1 MLVDARR
8 RDSMVWPQHSLQPN
22 LLTLCVLERAKLPQ
36 SVLRQLYVRVAA
48 DPIVSEP
55 TKAPVRPETSIAAGA
70 SRHVTRVADGAEE
83 VEAISHPP
91 AASDASG
98 KITSVDAIMKLGLV
112 ALEKELQRRG
122 LKTGGTLLQRAER
135 LAAVGGIRAPAPH
148 VPPTPDTPPP
158 DATDAPHVPPP
169 QPEASN
175 AERRKAAKRLR
186 QGEEPPAPM
195 APKKAPRG
203 ADTGSGGPALRA
215 PDPTS
220 RRSRLKASGEGRPWY
235 GEGRKGGGKGGGKA
249 GGKGRGKGGG
259 KMGR

>member
-1 MLVDARR
+1 
-8 RDSMVWPQHSLQPN
+8 MVWPQHSLQPN

-36 SVLRQLYVRVAA
+36 SLLRKLYIRVAA

-55 TKAPVRPETSIAAGA
+55 ETSIASQVPVHQRLVIDATAAGA

-112 ALEKELQRRG
+112 ALETELQRRG
-122 LKTGGTLLQRAER
+122 LKTGGTLLQRADR
-135 LAAVGGIRAPAPH
+135 LAAVGGIRAP
-148 VPPTPDTPPP
+148 
-158 DATDAPHVPPP
+158 APHVPPP

-175 AERRKAAKRLR
+175 AERRKVAKRLR

-195 APKKAPRG
+195 ALKKAPRG

-220 RRSRLKASGEGRPWY
+220 RRSRLKAEGEGRPWY
-235 GEGRKGGGKGGGKA
+235 GEGRKGGGKGGGK
-249 GGKGRGKGGG
+249 GRGKGGG

>member
-148 VPPTPDTPPP
+148 VPHRQSRLRRSGHTSSRWRGPRPSSRRPGRSRAPPP
-158 DATDAPHVPPP
+158 A
-169 QPEASN
+169 Q
-175 AERRKAAKRLR
+175 
-186 QGEEPPAPM
+186 
-195 APKKAPRG
+195 
-203 ADTGSGGPALRA
+203 
-215 PDPTS
+215 TS
-220 RRSRLKASGEGRPWY
+220 PLA
-235 GEGRKGGGKGGGKA
+235 
-249 GGKGRGKGGG
+249 
-259 KMGR
+259 

>member
-1 MLVDARR
+1 
-8 RDSMVWPQHSLQPN
+8 MVWPQHSLQPN

-55 TKAPVRPETSIAAGA
+55 TKAVRPGTSIASQVSVHQRLIDATAAGA
-70 SRHVTRVADGAEE
+70 SRQVSRVADGAEE

-91 AASDASG
+91 AASDESG

-122 LKTGGTLLQRAER
+122 LKTGGTLLQRSER
-135 LAAVGGIRAPAPH
+135 LAAVGGIRVPAP
-148 VPPTPDTPPP
+148 TPVTPPP
-158 DATDAPHVPPP
+158 GVPPP
-169 QPEASN
+169 QPEATN

-235 GEGRKGGGKGGGKA
+235 GEGRKGGGKGGGK
-249 GGKGRGKGGG
+249 GRGKGGG

>member
-1 MLVDARR
+1 
-8 RDSMVWPQHSLQPN
+8 MVWPQHSLQPN

-55 TKAPVRPETSIAAGA
+55 TKAPVRSETSIAAGA

-135 LAAVGGIRAPAPH
+135 LAAVGGIRAA
-148 VPPTPDTPPP
+148 VRGVVQGPT
-158 DATDAPHVPPP
+158 
-169 QPEASN
+169 
-175 AERRKAAKRLR
+175 LR
-186 QGEEPPAPM
+186 QGRR
-195 APKKAPRG
+195 RG
-203 ADTGSGGPALRA
+203 
-215 PDPTS
+215 
-220 RRSRLKASGEGRPWY
+220 RLDAED
-235 GEGRKGGGKGGGKA
+235 
-249 GGKGRGKGGG
+249 
-259 KMGR
+259 